1 MAEKNTSTLLI
12 YCGNPCSSR
21 MVQCHKAAHLA
32 MEEVGAQ
39 VQIPAGQIAVF
50 FFNRS
55 LTLWLVS
62 VNCILL
68 APRPLLA
75 SRDFFENVFLV
86 HTKIARIEVKSRQT

>member
-32 MEEVGAQ
+32 MEEVGVQ

-50 FFNRS
+50 FLIVVLPFGFF
-55 LTLWLVS
+55 
-62 VNCILL
+62 
-68 APRPLLA
+68 PLI
-75 SRDFFENVFLV
+75 VYC
-86 HTKIARIEVKSRQT
+86 